1 MSELSISV
9 IIPAYNA
16 KVYLPEAVASVRAQ
30 QGVKIAEIIVIDDGS
45 SDGTA
50 SCAESLQCR
59 VIQKERGGAATAR
72 NLGVEAATGELIAFL
87 DADDVFAE
95 GALSALTAPF
105 CDGGETAAVFGKAE
119 DFISPELTEEQRDRL
134 SARPDAYGGIL
145 PGCSLVRRSVFD
157 EIGLFDTSLRSA
169 ETVAWMMKLRESG
182 LATAEI
188 PMVTLRRRIHMT
200 NTGRVNRLQ
209 EMQNYAAILRKRIKT
224 HE

>member
-16 KVYLPEAVASVRAQ
+16 EAYLPDAVASVRAQ
-30 QGVKIAEIIVIDDGS
+30 QGVTIKEIIVIDDGS

-50 SCAESLQCR
+50 SCAESLQCKVFR
-59 VIQKERGGAATAR
+59 KERGGAGAAR
-72 NLGVEAATGELIAFL
+72 NLGVEAATGELVHFL
-87 DADDVFAE
+87 DADDVLAE
-95 GALSALTAPF
+95 GALAALTEPF
-105 CDGGETAAVFGKAE
+105 YDDEKMAAVFGKAV
-119 DFISPELTEEQRDRL
+119 DFISPELSEEQQNQL
-134 SARPDAYGGIL
+134 TARTEAYVGIL
-145 PGCSLVRRSVFD
+145 PGCSVLRRSVFD

-169 ETVAWMMKLRESG
+169 ETVAWMMKLREAG
-182 LATAEI
+182 LATTEI

-209 EMQNYAAILRKRIKT
+209 EMRNYAAVLRNRMKK

>member
-16 KVYLPEAVASVRAQ
+16 EAYLPDAVASVRAQ
-30 QGVKIAEIIVIDDGS
+30 QGVTIKEIIVIDDGS

-50 SCAESLQCR
+50 SCAESLQCKVFR
-59 VIQKERGGAATAR
+59 KERGGAGAAR
-72 NLGVEAATGELIAFL
+72 NLGVEAATGELVHFL
-87 DADDVFAE
+87 DADDVLAE
-95 GALSALTAPF
+95 GALAALTEPF
-105 CDGGETAAVFGKAE
+105 YVDEKMAAVFGKAV
-119 DFISPELTEEQRDRL
+119 DFISPELSEEQQNQL
-134 SARPDAYGGIL
+134 TARTEAYGGIL
-145 PGCSLVRRSVFD
+145 PGCSVLRRSVFD

-169 ETVAWMMKLRESG
+169 ETVAWMMKLREAG
-182 LATAEI
+182 LATTEI

-209 EMQNYAAILRKRIKT
+209 EMRNYAAVLRNRMKK